1 MTPTNG
7 HSGAAP
13 PFLPATDLADRKR
26 AVRTQAKQRRA
37 EAHARHAT
45 IAPFAV
51 RDAFLATIPLPVRGV
66 VSGYLPFG
74 EELDPRPLMVHLHT
88 AGLACC
94 VPVILGKG
102 RPLAFREWSPSAILR
117 VGAHGIPIPGADAA
131 EVTPTLLIVP
141 LLAFDRQGRRMG
153 YGAGY
158 YDRTLAA
165 LRRTSPVTAVGV
177 AYADQEMREVPTDEH
192 DEPLDWI
199 ITERD
204 VLAIS
209 LTEYR

>member
-7 HSGAAP
+7 HGGAAP
-13 PFLPATDLADRKR
+13 PASAAELLAARKR
-26 AVRTQAKQRRA
+26 VCRADAKRRRG
-37 EAHARHAT
+37 EAYAHQST

-51 RDAFLATIPLPVRGV
+51 RDAFLATIPLPVRAV
-66 VSGYLPFG
+66 VSGYVAFG
-74 EELDPRPLMVHLHT
+74 DELDPRPLMTHLHS
-88 AGLACC
+88 AGLSCC
-94 VPVILGKG
+94 VPVIVGKG
-102 RPLAFREWSPSAILR
+102 RPLAFREWSPTAQLR
-117 VGAHGIPIPGADAA
+117 PGNHGIPIPKADAA
-131 EVTPTLLIVP
+131 ELTPTILIVP

-165 LRRTSPVTAVGV
+165 LRRSSPVVAVGI
-177 AYADQEMREVPTDEH
+177 AYADQEIREVPADEH
-192 DEPLDWI
+192 DERLDWI

-209 LTEYR
+209 VTEYR